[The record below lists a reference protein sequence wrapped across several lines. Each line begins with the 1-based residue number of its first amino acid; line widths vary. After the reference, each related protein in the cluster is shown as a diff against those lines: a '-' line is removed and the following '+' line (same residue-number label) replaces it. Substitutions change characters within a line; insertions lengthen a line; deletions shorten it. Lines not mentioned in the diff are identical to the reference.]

1 MTKSVHHNGTFPQTV
16 QNALIT
22 IVSFEGLTIW
32 KLIRFAS
39 WFACGVGLLLT
50 VFETGPYSDLPMWAA
65 FLLWSAK
72 LFAGSAILVA
82 VAVAGVLVGLS
93 MPWPLICAVLF
104 QPLLLAP
111 ISLLI
116 GLMSGT
122 DRLSAAFSNGILIS
136 LIDEAANLALP
147 SMFLSAALC
156 VFAVWFGKLLQA
168 NGAAG
173 SETSEEIVQQPKL
186 REAIPTLPTRLGED
200 IVRVE
205 AQDHYINVVTSSG
218 QATLKMSFS
227 DCVDRLQDFSGAQC
241 HRSHWVSF
249 RHIQDIHRS
258 GSAYTCI
265 LSDGTSIPV
274 SRRRRAALKVAV

>member
-1 MTKSVHHNGTFPQTV
+1 MTKPVQLYGTLPQTV
-16 QNALIT
+16 QNALIS

-32 KLIRFAS
+32 KLIHFVG
-39 WFACGVGLLLT
+39 WFVGGMGLLLT

-65 FLLWSAK
+65 FLMWSAL
-72 LFAGSAILVA
+72 LFAGSAILIGVA
-82 VAVAGVLVGLS
+82 VASILAGLS

-104 QPLLLAP
+104 LPLLLAP
-111 ISLLI
+111 FSLLI

-122 DRLSAAFSNGILIS
+122 DRLSGSLSNGIVIS
-136 LIDEAANLALP
+136 LLDEATNLALP
-147 SMFLSAALC
+147 SVFLSSALC

-168 NGAAG
+168 NSDNSG
-173 SETSEEIVQQPKL
+173 EKSEEIVQRPRL

-205 AQDHYINVVTSSG
+205 AQDHYISVFTSSG

-249 RHIQDIHRS
+249 SHIQEIHRS

-265 LSDGTSIPV
+265 LRDGTSIPV
-274 SRRRRAALKVAV
+274 SRRRRSALNVSP